1 MTLQDAFTSYT
12 ARLHRK
18 AMRPHL
24 GWRVVNPDNDLRRTV
39 SLSGDVRKGCGFPS
53 RPQPTISQTVSH
65 AALHT
70 GETA

>member
-12 ARLHRK
+12 ARLHRN

-24 GWRVVNPDNDLRRTV
+24 GWRVVNPDNDLRARL
-39 SLSGDVRKGCGFPS
+39 SLRAAQGDGVPLPS
-53 RPQPTISQTVSH
+53 APSPTIFQTVSH

>member
-1 MTLQDAFTSYT
+1 MTLDDALHAYT

-18 AMRPHL
+18 ALRPHL
-24 GWRVVNPDNDLRRTV
+24 GWRVVNPDNDLRLAS
-39 SLSGDVRKGCGFPS
+39 SLRDERKGCGSDP
-53 RPQPTISQTVSH
+53 RPQPTIFQTVSH